1 MKLLIPSASGIEAVV
16 KRQLDKLGYPDTK
29 ADNGRIVVND
39 CAWEDVATLNVWL
52 RSGERVLIS
61 VASFPAENFD
71 QLYDGIKSIFW
82 KSYLAKDSRV
92 TVITKTVK
100 SKLFAHNAIQSI
112 GKKAIVDA
120 MQQAFGTTP
129 SETGAETIVEIALF
143 EDVAT
148 INLDT
153 TGVGLHKRG
162 YRTLNYSA
170 PLKETTAAGLIDLSV
185 WHGDKVFS
193 DVFCGSGTLPIE
205 AALKA
210 LNIAPGLN
218 RNFAYQQ
225 WKCVPEGIH
234 EETVEM
240 AKSMRKQ
247 RDLEIFASDINEK
260 AISIT
265 KYHAQKAGVAKYI
278 NFSVADAKTFYS
290 PASYGVNISNPPYG
304 ERIGD
309 EKEVIELAKA
319 MGKVYKK
326 LDNWNF
332 YFLTPLQSFERC
344 FGKKADKKRK
354 LYNAGIE
361 CSYYSFNGAKP
372 PKETK

>member
-1 MKLLIPSASGIEAVV
+1 MKLLIPSASGLEAVV

-39 CAWEDVATLNVWL
+39 CTWQDVSTLNVWL

-71 QLYDGIKSIFW
+71 QLYEGIRGIFW
-82 KSYLAKDSRV
+82 KSYLVRDSKV

-120 MQQAFGTTP
+120 MTQAFGVTP
-129 SETGAETIVEIALF
+129 AETGAETVVEIALY

-170 PLKETTAAGLIDLSV
+170 PLKETTAAAMIDLTV

-210 LNIAPGLN
+210 LNVAPGLN
-218 RNFAYQQ
+218 RTFAYQK
-225 WKCVPEGIH
+225 WACVPEGTH
-234 EETVEM
+234 EETVEL
-240 AKSMRKQ
+240 ARSLKKDRPLQ
-247 RDLEIFASDINEK
+247 IFASDINEK
-260 AISIT
+260 AISIA

-278 NFSVADAKTFYS
+278 NFAVADAKDFYNS
-290 PASYGVNISNPPYG
+290 ASYGVNVSNPPYG

-309 EKEVIELAKA
+309 QEQVVDIAKF
-319 MGKVYKK
+319 MGKAYKK

-332 YFLTPLQSFERC
+332 YFLTPFQGFERC

-354 LYNAGIE
+354 IYNAGIE
-361 CSYYSFNGAKP
+361 CSFYSFNGAKP

>member
-1 MKLLIPSASGIEAVV
+1 MKLLIPSASGLEAVI

-29 ADNGRIVVND
+29 ADNGRIIVND
-39 CAWEDVATLNVWL
+39 CTWQDVSTLNVWL

-71 QLYDGIKSIFW
+71 QLYEGIRGIFW
-82 KSYLAKDSRV
+82 KSYLVRDSKV

-120 MQQAFGTTP
+120 MTQAFGVTP
-129 SETGAETIVEIALF
+129 AETGAETVVEIALY

-170 PLKETTAAGLIDLSV
+170 PLKETTAAAMIDLTV

-210 LNIAPGLN
+210 LNVAPGLN
-218 RNFAYQQ
+218 RTFAYQS
-225 WKCVPEGIH
+225 WACVPEGTH
-234 EETVEM
+234 EETVEL
-240 AKSMRKQ
+240 ARSLKKDRPLQ
-247 RDLEIFASDINEK
+247 IYASDINEK
-260 AISIT
+260 AISIAQ
-265 KYHAQKAGVAKYI
+265 YHAKKAGVAKYI
-278 NFSVADAKTFYS
+278 NFAVADAKDFYNS
-290 PASYGVNISNPPYG
+290 ASYGVNVSNPPYG

-309 EKEVIELAKA
+309 QEQVVDIAKF
-319 MGKVYKK
+319 MGKAYKK

-332 YFLTPLQSFERC
+332 YFLTPFQGFERC

-354 LYNAGIE
+354 IYNAGIE
-361 CSYYSFNGAKP
+361 CSFYSFNGAKP

>member
-1 MKLLIPSASGIEAVV
+1 MKLLIPSASGLEAVV

-29 ADNGRIVVND
+29 AINGRIAVED
-39 CAWEDVATLNVWL
+39 CAWQDVANLNVWL

-71 QLYDGIKSIFW
+71 QLYDGIKAIFW

-120 MQQAFGTTP
+120 MTQAFGVTP
-129 SETGAETIVEIALF
+129 AETGAETVVEIALY

-170 PLKETTAAGLIDLSV
+170 PLKETTAAALLDLSV

-205 AALKA
+205 AAIKA

-218 RNFAYQQ
+218 REFAYQK
-225 WKCVPEGIH
+225 WACVPEGTH
-234 EETVEM
+234 EETV
-240 AKSMRKQ
+240 ALARSMQKDRPLQ
-247 RDLEIFASDINEK
+247 IYASDVNEK
-260 AISIT
+260 AISIA
-265 KYHAQKAGVAKYI
+265 KYHAQKAGVSKHITFA
-278 NFSVADAKTFYS
+278 VADAKDFYNG
-290 PASYGVNISNPPYG
+290 ASYGVNISNPPYG
-304 ERIGD
+304 ERLGD
-309 EKEVIELAKA
+309 EQQVVDLAKA
-319 MGKVYKK
+319 MGKVYKR

-332 YFLTPLQSFERC
+332 YFLSPFQGFERC

-354 LYNAGIE
+354 IYNAGIE
-361 CSYYSFNGAKP
+361 CSFYSFNGAKP
-372 PKETK
+372 PKN

>member
-1 MKLLIPSASGIEAVV
+1 MKLLIPSASGLEAVV
-16 KRQLDKLGYPDTK
+16 KRQLDRLGYPDTK
-29 ADNGRIVVND
+29 ANNGRIVVND
-39 CAWEDVATLNVWL
+39 CTWQDVATLNLWL

-61 VASFPAENFD
+61 VASFACESFD
-71 QLYDGIKSIFW
+71 QLYEGIRGIFW
-82 KSYLAKDSRV
+82 KSYLVRDSRV

-120 MQQAFGTTP
+120 MTQAFGVTP
-129 SETGAETIVEIALF
+129 TETGAETVVEIALY

-162 YRTLNYSA
+162 YRTLSYSA
-170 PLKETTAAGLIDLSV
+170 PLKETTASAMLDLSV

-210 LNIAPGLN
+210 LNVAPGLN
-218 RNFAYQQ
+218 RDFAYQK
-225 WKCVPEGIH
+225 WAVVPEGTH
-234 EETVEM
+234 EETV
-240 AKSMRKQ
+240 ALA
-247 RDLEIFASDINEK
+247 RDMKKDRPLQIFASDVSEK
-260 AISIT
+260 AISIA

-278 NFSVADAKTFYS
+278 NFAVADAKDFYNG
-290 PASYGVNISNPPYG
+290 ASYGVNISNPPYG
-304 ERIGD
+304 ERLGD
-309 EKEVIELAKA
+309 EQQVVEIAKF
-319 MGKVYKK
+319 MGKAYKR

-332 YFLTPLQSFERC
+332 YFLTPFQGFERC

-354 LYNAGIE
+354 IYNAGIE
-361 CSYYSFNGAKP
+361 CSFYSFNGAKP
-372 PKETK
+372 PKDN